1 MSTKLQSAAPTLFT
15 MGDRAQQIGIEGTGN
30 DARAVSS
37 MVEDVKARVD
47 NLKKI
52 ADRKI
57 RQCESIQKNREDFQG
72 TVDETINWLET
83 KEEVLASCGA
93 LDLDPTKVKSALQK
107 HQVNLIDINLRISL

>member
-1 MSTKLQSAAPTLFT
+1 MQVVSTKLQSAAPALFT
-15 MGDRAQQIGIEGTGN
+15 MGDRAQRIGIEGSGN

-72 TVDETINWLET
+72 TVDDTINWLES
-83 KEEVLASCGA
+83 KEEILASCGS
-93 LDLDPTKVKSALQK
+93 LDLDPDKVKSTLQK
-107 HQVNLIDINLRISL
+107 HQVKG